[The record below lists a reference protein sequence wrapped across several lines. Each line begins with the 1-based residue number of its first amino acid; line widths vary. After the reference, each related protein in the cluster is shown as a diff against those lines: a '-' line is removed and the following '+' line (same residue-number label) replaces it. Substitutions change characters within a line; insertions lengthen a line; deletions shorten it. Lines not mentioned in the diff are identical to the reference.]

1 MQSELSEFKA
11 DLHQDI
17 EIEST
22 FENQF
27 PEESFFTVVTE
38 KLSDAGIL
46 DNVEYCPYKNTQ
58 KGIRIDGYC
67 WNELE
72 RTLCGIVTHL
82 SSGPEELDVLT
93 NTELKKISKRCQN
106 FFEDSS
112 QSKIQAKMDPSS
124 PGYMAT
130 EFLQG
135 IGDQILKYRIVLITD
150 FNLSSLIK
158 NIKIDSI
165 NNINTSIEVWDLE
178 RLHSLAISSSQSEP
192 FSVDEELFN
201 GGLPVFPTES
211 ASEKVKSYMGVMP
224 AKILSNI
231 YDTYGQRL
239 LESNVRTFLDFRSG
253 VNKGLRRSLLLE
265 PENFFAYNNGI
276 TVTADSAELKRQGE
290 MVLIKSL
297 KNMQIVNGGQTT
309 AAIYFS
315 PREKGAIKSEK
326 GDIPFSSIDLN
337 RIAVQMKLT
346 VFDTDDQDFID
357 EYKSS
362 ISQYANS
369 QNSVQQSDLVS
380 NHPFH
385 MAVERLSRQ
394 ILMPAGENGIA
405 QKWFYERTRGQ
416 YSTKLRALGS
426 QGKKKYELEYPK
438 SKLFTKTDLAKYE
451 NTFRMRPHIVK
462 KGAQNNLKALGAEI
476 IREYEASP
484 EQFEAGFY
492 KDLIAKAIIFK
503 TTDSSVRTSYWYK
516 EEGGLK
522 AEAVTFSIALLR
534 SKLIERKED
543 INLDKIF
550 KEQSLSNSM
559 IDTLV
564 EIARI
569 VRKNISDS
577 YFRGGTGNPSEFCKS
592 ENGWKRIQA
601 IEIDLSTLDSTDIIG
616 KRDLEDRK
624 KEIENLNKTS
634 KSLTDYEQILNKG
647 ESYWKALA
655 TNNLKTS
662 SLSDIRVSIPMKCAQ
677 MIGGRAM
684 LSDKQMKA
692 AIRISNESEA
702 SGFEFSGS

>member
-624 KEIENLNKTS
+624 KEVENLNKTS

>member
-11 DLHQDI
+11 DLHQDV

-38 KLSDAGIL
+38 KLSEAGIL

-112 QSKIQAKMDPSS
+112 QSRIQANMDPSS

-150 FNLSSLIK
+150 FLLSSRIK

-165 NNINTSIEVWDLE
+165 NNINTSIEIWDLE
-178 RLHSLAISSSQSEP
+178 RLHALAISSSQSEP

-224 AKILSNI
+224 ARVLSNI

-276 TVTADSAELKRQGE
+276 TVTADSAEFKKEGE

-426 QGKKKYELEYPK
+426 QGRKRYELEYPK

-492 KDLIAKAIIFK
+492 RDLIAKAIIFK

-522 AEAVTFSIALLR
+522 AEAVTFSIALMR

-550 KEQSLSNSM
+550 KEQSLSISM

-564 EIARI
+564 EIGRI

-577 YFRGGTGNPSEFCKS
+577 NFRGGTGNPSEFCKS

-624 KEIENLNKTS
+624 KEVDDLNKTS

>member
-276 TVTADSAELKRQGE
+276 TVTADSAELKRKGE
-290 MVLIKSL
+290 TVLIKSL

-337 RIAVQMKLT
+337 LIAVQMKLT

-624 KEIENLNKTS
+624 KEVENLNKTS

>member
-1 MQSELSEFKA
+1 MQSELGEFKV
-11 DLHQDI
+11 DLHQDV
-17 EIEST
+17 EIDST

-27 PEESFFTVVTE
+27 PEESFFTVITE
-38 KLSDAGIL
+38 RLSEAGIL
-46 DNVEYCPYKNTQ
+46 DNVEYCPYKHTQ
-58 KGIRIDGYC
+58 KGIRLDGYC

-82 SSGPEELDVLT
+82 SPGPEELDVLS
-93 NTELKKISKRCQN
+93 NSELKKISKRCQN
-106 FFEDSS
+106 FFEESS
-112 QSKIQAKMDPSS
+112 QSKIKAKMDPSS

-135 IGDQILKYRIVLITD
+135 IGEKILKYRIVLITD
-150 FNLSSLIK
+150 FTLSSYIK

-178 RLHSLAISSSQSEP
+178 RLHALAISGSQSEP
-192 FSVDEELFN
+192 FSVDETFFN
-201 GGLPVFPTES
+201 GGLPVFPTKS
-211 ASEKVKSYMGVMP
+211 VSKNVKSYMGVMP
-224 AKILSNI
+224 AEILSNI
-231 YDTYGQRL
+231 YDEYGQRL

-276 TVTADSAELKRQGE
+276 TVTADAAELKTEGE

-326 GDIPFSSIDLN
+326 GDIPYSSIDLN
-337 RIAVQMKLT
+337 RVSVQMKLT
-346 VFDTDDQDFID
+346 VFDTDDQEFID
-357 EYKSS
+357 EYKAS

-426 QGKKKYELEYPK
+426 QGKKKFELEFPK

-451 NTFRMRPHIVK
+451 NTFRMRPHTVK
-462 KGAQNNLKALGAEI
+462 RGAQNNLKALGAEI

-484 EQFEAGFY
+484 EKFEAGFY
-492 KDLIAKAIIFK
+492 KEMIAKAIIFK
-503 TTDSSVRTSYWYK
+503 TTDSSIRTSYWYK

-522 AEAVTFSIALLR
+522 AEAVTYSIALLR
-534 SKLIERKED
+534 FKLIEKKKD

-550 KEQSLSNSM
+550 KEQSLSDSM

-569 VRKNISDS
+569 IRINISDS
-577 YFRGGTGNPSEFCKS
+577 KFRGGTGNPSEFCKS
-592 ENGWKRIQA
+592 ENGWKSIQA
-601 IEIDLSTLDSTDIIG
+601 IEIDLSTLDSTDVIG
-616 KRDLEDRK
+616 KSDIKDRK
-624 KEIENLNKTS
+624 KEIDDLNKIS
-634 KSLTDYEQILNKG
+634 KSLSDYEQILNKG

-655 TNNLKTS
+655 NNNLKTFS
-662 SLSDIRVSIPMKCAQ
+662 YGDIRVSIPMKCVQ
-677 MIGGRAM
+677 MISGRAM

-692 AIRISNESEA
+692 AIRISNESE
-702 SGFEFSGS
+702 SNGFEFSGP

>member
-1 MQSELSEFKA
+1 MQSELSEFKV

-17 EIEST
+17 EIDST

-38 KLSDAGIL
+38 RLSEAGIL

-58 KGIRIDGYC
+58 KGIRLDGYC

-72 RTLCGIVTHL
+72 RTVCGIVTHL

-93 NTELKKISKRCQN
+93 NSELKKISKRCQK
-106 FFEDSS
+106 FFEESS
-112 QSKIQAKMDPSS
+112 QSKIQEKMDPSS

-135 IGDQILKYRIVLITD
+135 IGEKILKYRIVLITD
-150 FNLSSLIK
+150 FTLSSLIK
-158 NIKIDSI
+158 NIKIDPI
-165 NNINTSIEVWDLE
+165 NDINTSIEVWDLE
-178 RLHSLAISSSQSEP
+178 RLHALAISGSQSEP
-192 FSVDEELFN
+192 FSVDETFFN
-201 GGLPVFPTES
+201 EGLPVFPTKS
-211 ASEKVKSYMGVMP
+211 TSKKVKSYMGVMP
-224 AKILSNI
+224 AEILSNI
-231 YDTYGQRL
+231 YDAYGQRL

-276 TVTADSAELKRQGE
+276 TVTADSAELETEGE

-337 RIAVQMKLT
+337 RISVQMKLT

-357 EYKSS
+357 EYKAS

-426 QGKKKYELEYPK
+426 QGKKKFELEFPK

-451 NTFRMRPHIVK
+451 NTFRMRPYTVK
-462 KGAQNNLKALGAEI
+462 RGAQNNLKALGAEI

-484 EQFEAGFY
+484 EKFEAGFY
-492 KDLIAKAIIFK
+492 KDMIAKAIIFK
-503 TTDSSVRTSYWYK
+503 TTDSSIRTSYWYK

-522 AEAVTFSIALLR
+522 AEVVTYSIALLR
-534 SKLIERKED
+534 FKLIEKKKD

-550 KEQSLSNSM
+550 KEQSLSDSM

-569 VRKNISDS
+569 IRTNISDS
-577 YFRGGTGNPSEFCKS
+577 KFRGGTGNPSEFCKS
-592 ENGWKRIQA
+592 ENGWKCIQA
-601 IEIDLSTLDSTDIIG
+601 IEIDLSTLDSTDVIG
-616 KRDLEDRK
+616 KSDIKDRK
-624 KEIENLNKTS
+624 KEIDDLNKTS
-634 KSLTDYEQILNKG
+634 KSLSDYEQILNKG

-655 TNNLKTS
+655 NNNLKTFS
-662 SLSDIRVSIPMKCAQ
+662 YGDIRVSIPMKCVQ
-677 MIGGRAM
+677 MISGRAM

-692 AIRISNESEA
+692 AIRISNESE
-702 SGFEFSGS
+702 SNGFEFSGP

>member
-106 FFEDSS
+106 FFEDAS

-276 TVTADSAELKRQGE
+276 TVTADSAELKREGE
-290 MVLIKSL
+290 TVLIKSL

-624 KEIENLNKTS
+624 KEVENLNKTS

-662 SLSDIRVSIPMKCAQ
+662 ALSDIRVSIPMKCAQ

>member
-38 KLSDAGIL
+38 KLSEAGIL
-46 DNVEYCPYKNTQ
+46 DNVEYCLYKNTQ
-58 KGIRIDGYC
+58 KGIRLDGYC

-93 NTELKKISKRCQN
+93 NSELTKICNRPQR

-112 QSKIQAKMDPSS
+112 QSRIQANMDPSS
-124 PGYMAT
+124 PGFMAT

-150 FNLSSLIK
+150 FLLSSRIK
-158 NIKIDSI
+158 NIKIGSI

-276 TVTADSAELKRQGE
+276 TVTADSAELKREGE
-290 MVLIKSL
+290 TVLIKSL